1 MRTDEIRKKF
11 LEFYEKKDHK
21 IYPSAPLVPDDPTL
35 LFTVAGMVQ
44 FKPFFAGT
52 AEPPKRRTA
61 SCQKCLRAGGKD
73 SDLDKVG
80 HTVRHHTFFE
90 MLGNFSFGDY
100 FKEEG
105 ILWAWEFCVN
115 VAGLNPERLYAT
127 VHVEDDEAYDIWLR
141 EVGLDETRLARY
153 DRDNF
158 WGPAGGVGAC
168 GPSSEIHY
176 YLGEEH
182 GCDRADCH
190 INCDCDRW
198 LELYN
203 VVFPQFDQQ
212 PDGSRPPLANRGIDT
227 GAGLERFAVVTQGV
241 SSNFETDIFA
251 PLIARVEELIEKGYK
266 ESDRTTSSM
275 NIVADHTR
283 ALVFTLVENI
293 LPSNE
298 GRGYV
303 VRKILR
309 RALLHAYLLGVN
321 EPILHRLVEPI
332 TKGMGGAY
340 PEIKEREKFLGTT
353 IEDEEKKYL
362 RTLTRG
368 MDRLQNMLTGMKAGD
383 MLSGSD
389 AFTLYDTYGLPPEV
403 TAEVAEWE
411 GIAADMDG
419 FDSALAEQRHRSK
432 QASAFT
438 VDFPLLEGLADLP
451 ATEFV
456 GYETLTAEVT
466 ILAII
471 TGQGRVDALAENSD
485 GILVLDRT
493 PFYAEAGGQ
502 VGDSGLIRGENTTFD
517 VDETG
522 KNQAGV
528 YLHYGTQTTGV
539 LQIGDK
545 VRAAVDP
552 HLRKSVE
559 RHHTTTHL
567 LHTALRELLGTQAT
581 QSGSYVGGDYL
592 RFDYASDRA
601 LEPEEVRE
609 VERRVNELIMEN
621 FEISWCDMDL
631 EEATAKGATA
641 LFGEKYGERVRV
653 VFVGGGE
660 PISTELCGGTHL
672 KRTGDAGP
680 FYIVREEALSAG
692 VRRVEAVAGEAAVA
706 YAQRMRRTLDEAS
719 RAIKTGWENLT
730 DRIERYI
737 EENKRLTKE
746 LKSTQTR
753 DAGARLRQFADYS
766 TKVKGVDVLV
776 EYQFDVSADAIKD
789 AAGNFIAENDPV
801 FILMATE
808 VGDKVVFYAG
818 ASPGAIS
825 AGFHAGKV
833 ASAVSKL
840 FGGGGG
846 GKPDFA
852 QGGFNITR
860 DAGHVEELLE
870 EETLKIMREL
880 VGE

>member
-11 LEFYEKKDHK
+11 LEFYKKKDHK

-52 AEPPKRRTA
+52 TEPPNRRAA

-73 SDLDKVG
+73 SDIEKVG

-100 FKEEG
+100 FKREG
-105 ILWAWEFCVN
+105 ILWAWEFCVDIM
-115 VAGLNPERLYAT
+115 GLDPERLYAT
-127 VHVEDDEAYDIWLR
+127 VHNDDDEAYDIWLR
-141 EVGLDETRLARY
+141 EVGLDENRLDRY
-153 DRDNF
+153 DKDNF
-158 WGPAGGVGAC
+158 WGPAGRAGAC
-168 GPSSEIHY
+168 GPSSEIHFH
-176 YLGEEH
+176 LGEEYA
-182 GCDRADCH
+182 CNRPNCH

-198 LELYN
+198 IELYN

-212 PDGSRPPLANRGIDT
+212 PDGSRLPLANRGIDT
-227 GAGLERFAVVTQGV
+227 GAGLERFAVITQGV
-241 SSNFETDIFA
+241 STNFETDVFS
-251 PLIARVEELIEKGYK
+251 PVIAGVEELIGEAYK

-303 VRKILR
+303 VRKLLR
-309 RALLHAYLLGVN
+309 RALLHAYLLGVD
-321 EPILHRLVEPI
+321 EPILHNLVEPI
-332 TKGMGGAY
+332 VEGMGGAY
-340 PEIKEREKFLGTT
+340 PEIKERKKFLQTT
-353 IEDEEKKYL
+353 IEDEERKYL

-368 MDRLQNMLTGMKAGD
+368 MDRLQNILAGMDAGST
-383 MLSGSD
+383 LAGFD

-411 GIAADMDG
+411 GVATDREG
-419 FDSALAEQRHRSK
+419 FDAALAEQRHRSK
-432 QASAFT
+432 KASAFT
-438 VDFPLLEGLADLP
+438 VNFPLLEGLADLT

-456 GYETLTAEVT
+456 GYDELTTETEVT
-466 ILAII
+466 AIV
-471 TGQGRVDALAENSD
+471 TEQGRVETLSEGRD
-485 GILVLDRT
+485 GIVILGRT

-502 VGDSGLIRGENTTFD
+502 VGDSGLLHGEESTFD
-517 VDETG
+517 IAETG
-522 KNQAGV
+522 KNQADV
-528 YLHYGTQTTGV
+528 YLHYGTQSEGELHV
-539 LQIGDK
+539 GDK
-545 VRAAVDP
+545 VRTTVDP
-552 HLRKSVE
+552 HLRKGIE
-559 RHHTTTHL
+559 RHHTATHL

-581 QSGSYVGGDYL
+581 QSGSFVGADYL

-609 VERRVNELIMEN
+609 VERRVNDLIMEN
-621 FEISWCDMDL
+621 FEISWCDMDMDV
-631 EEATAKGATA
+631 AMAKGATA

-653 VFVGGGE
+653 VFVGRDE
-660 PISTELCGGTHL
+660 QVSTELCGGTHL
-672 KRTGDAGP
+672 NRTGDAGP

-706 YAQRMRRTLDEAS
+706 YAQRMRQTLDEAS

-730 DRIERYI
+730 DRIERYV

-753 DAGARLRQFADYS
+753 DMGARLRQFADYS
-766 TKVKGVDVLV
+766 TKVAGVDVLV
-776 EYQFDVSADAIKD
+776 EYQFGVSADAIKD
-789 AAGNFIAENDPV
+789 TAGNFIANNDPV

-808 VGDKVVFYAG
+808 LGDKVVFYAG
-818 ASPGAIS
+818 ASSGAID
-825 AGFHAGKV
+825 AGFNAGKV
-833 ASAVSKL
+833 AGAVSKL

-860 DAGHVEELLE
+860 DAGHFEDLLE
-870 EETLKIMREL
+870 EETLKIIREL
-880 VGE
+880 VEE